1 MVFQKK
7 VHFQMKKLLWIIPI
21 VAVCDVAYYLL
32 IYGNKE
38 PVQVVDS
45 SPHYTTTIYFQPLDN
60 FTQHEAI
67 QLRAVLEQRFRDIF
81 NEDFEFEILPN
92 KKLSMDLMNNNK
104 SRYRADK
111 IINSLSK
118 KTIKHKI
125 TIGLTHKDISI
136 PYKGKP
142 DWGILGLAR
151 HQVNACVASTFR
163 LKHKQRDYWKVVT
176 HEFIHTYYRYPHCP
190 KDSSHCIMKD
200 AKGKADF
207 GNKND
212 LCGYCKSRIG

>member
-1 MVFQKK
+1 MA
-7 VHFQMKKLLWIIPI
+7 KKLLWIISI
-21 VAVCDVAYYLL
+21 VAVCAVTYYLL
-32 IYGNKE
+32 TYGNKE

-45 SPHYTTTIYFQPLDN
+45 TPHDTTTIYFQPLDN
-60 FTQHEAI
+60 FTQQEAI
-67 QLRAVLEQRFRDIF
+67 QLQAVLEQRFREIF
-81 NEDFEFEILPN
+81 NEDFKFEILPN
-92 KKLSMDLMNNNK
+92 KKLSVDLMNDNR

-118 KTIKHKI
+118 KAIKHKI

-142 DWGILGLAR
+142 DWGILGLAM
-151 HQVNACVASTFR
+151 HKVNGCVASTFR
-163 LKHKQRDYWKVVT
+163 LKHKERDYWKVVT

-190 KDSSHCIMKD
+190 KDSSNCIMKD

-207 GNKND
+207 SNKND

>member
-1 MVFQKK
+1 
-7 VHFQMKKLLWIIPI
+7 MKYIDKMKIITVLLTILML
-21 VAVCDVAYYLL
+21 C
-32 IYGNKE
+32 GCKE
-38 PVQVVDS
+38 VKQES
-45 SPHYTTTIYFQPLDN
+45 SVIEQNINICSTTIYFQPLDN

-92 KKLSMDLMNNNK
+92 KKLTVDMMNDNK
-104 SRYRADK
+104 TRYRADK
-111 IINSLSK
+111 IIHSLSRK
-118 KTIKHKI
+118 AVKHKI

-136 PYKGKP
+136 PYKGKS
-142 DWGILGLAR
+142 DWGILGLAI
-151 HQVNACVASTFR
+151 HKVNGCVASTYR
-163 LKHKQRDYWKVVT
+163 LKHKERDYWKVVT

-207 GNKND
+207 SNKND
-212 LCGYCKSRIG
+212 LCGYCKNRIG

>member
-1 MVFQKK
+1 MK
-7 VHFQMKKLLWIIPI
+7 KKLLWIIPI
-21 VAVCDVAYYLL
+21 FIVCAVAYYLL
-32 IYGNKE
+32 TYRNKE

-45 SPHYTTTIYFQPLDN
+45 SPHYTTIFLQPLDN
-60 FTQHEAI
+60 FTQQEAM
-67 QLRAVLEQRFRDIF
+67 QLQEVLEQRFRKIF
-81 NEDFEFEILPN
+81 NEGFEFEILPN
-92 KKLSMDLMNNNK
+92 KKLSVDLMNDSK

-118 KTIKHKI
+118 KAIKHKI

-142 DWGILGLAR
+142 DWGILGLAI
-151 HQVNACVASTFR
+151 HKVNGCVASTFR
-163 LKHKQRDYWKVVT
+163 LKHKERDYWKVVT

-190 KDSSHCIMKD
+190 KDSSNCIMKD

-207 GNKND
+207 SNKND